1 MLIIMSDHSEVSPAL
16 LTDRYERKD
25 YPRTLASVDLGSSL
39 LLLRGGIN
47 LRALSIKDS
56 CNSLG
61 GGLQSVTNAIRI
73 S

>member
-16 LTDRYERKD
+16 LADRYERKL
-25 YPRTLASVDLGSSL
+25 RTLASIDLGSSF

-47 LRALSIKDS
+47 LGALSIKDS
-56 CNSLG
+56 CKSLG
-61 GGLQSVTNAIRI
+61 GGLQSVTNAIWV